1 MTESDS
7 TGGRGAAVY
16 LITGIQA
23 AGKSTVAQA
32 LAERFERSAHVRGD
46 TFRRF
51 VVRGFEPMSPDPS
64 EEAMEQLRLR
74 HRLAAQAADGYAA
87 AGFTTVLQDVILGDL
102 LPYTLTQIH
111 TRPLYV
117 VVLAPRQEA
126 VAQREAARAK
136 KAYGTFTVADL
147 DHALQAETPRIGLW
161 LDTTHQTVDQTVNE
175 ILTHAEPLPSP
186 LSTHH
191 PAAKYPPNARK

>member
-7 TGGRGAAVY
+7 NGGHGAPVY

-32 LAERFERSAHVRGD
+32 LAERFDRSAHVRGD

-51 VVRGFEPMSPDPS
+51 VVRGFAPMSPDPS
-64 EEAMEQLRLR
+64 EEALEQLRLR

-102 LPYTLTQIH
+102 LPYTLSHLH
-111 TRPLYV
+111 TRPRYV
-117 VVLAPRQEA
+117 VVLAPRREA
-126 VAQREAARAK
+126 VAHREAGRTK

-147 DHALQAETPRIGLW
+147 DQALHTETPHIGLW
-161 LDTTHQTVDQTVNE
+161 LDTTNMTVEQTVDE
-175 ILTHAEPLPSP
+175 ILACAEPIPP
-186 LSTHH
+186 THH
-191 PAAKYPPNARK
+191 LYPAR

>member
-7 TGGRGAAVY
+7 NGGHGAPVY

-32 LAERFERSAHVRGD
+32 LAERFDRSAHVRGD

-51 VVRGFEPMSPDPS
+51 VVRGFAPMSPDPS
-64 EEAMEQLRLR
+64 EEALEQLRLR

-102 LPYTLTQIH
+102 LPYTLSHLH
-111 TRPLYV
+111 TRPRYV
-117 VVLAPRQEA
+117 VVLAPAEKPWPTA
-126 VAQREAARAK
+126 KPAA
-136 KAYGTFTVADL
+136 
-147 DHALQAETPRIGLW
+147 PRRP
-161 LDTTHQTVDQTVNE
+161 T
-175 ILTHAEPLPSP
+175 APSP
-186 LSTHH
+186 SPTWIKPST
-191 PAAKYPPNARK
+191 PKRPT